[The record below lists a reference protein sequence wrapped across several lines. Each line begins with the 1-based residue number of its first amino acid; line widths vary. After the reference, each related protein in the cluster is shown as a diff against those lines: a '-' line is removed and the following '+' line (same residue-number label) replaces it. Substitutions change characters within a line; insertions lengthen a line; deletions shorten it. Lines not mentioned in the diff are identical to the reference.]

1 MDFLSIFFIA
11 IGLSMDSFAV
21 CISQGMC
28 RQRFDAI
35 RAAKV
40 AFVFGFFQAFMP
52 LIGFALGLGFS
63 KWIASVDHWVAFAI
77 LGIIGGKMIYE
88 GLRDEKEAPCDC
100 SCQQP
105 AQINFRRVIALSF
118 ATSIDALAAGLIF
131 VPFKDVVFKA
141 VTMIGIVCF
150 IFCFVG
156 IYLGIRF
163 GKNIQINMVLIG
175 GLILIVIGIK
185 ILVEHLLSA

>member
-52 LIGFALGLGFS
+52 LIGFALGVGFS
-63 KWIASVDHWVAFAI
+63 KWIASLDHWIAFVI

-163 GKNIQINMVLIG
+163 GKNIQINMALIG

>member
-1 MDFLSIFFIA
+1 MNLLSIFFIA
-11 IGLSMDSFAV
+11 TGLSMDSFAV
-21 CISQGMC
+21 CMSQGMC
-28 RQRFDAI
+28 RQRFEPV

-40 AFVFGFFQAFMP
+40 AFVFGFFQAVMP

-88 GLRDEKEAPCDC
+88 GLRDEKEASCDC
-100 SCQQP
+100 NCRQS
-105 AQINFRRVIALSF
+105 AQINLRRVMALSF

-131 VPFKDVVFKA
+131 VPFKDVVFTA

-150 IFCFVG
+150 VFCFAG

-175 GLILIVIGIK
+175 GLILIAIGLK
-185 ILVEHLLSA
+185 ILAEHLLSV

>member
-1 MDFLSIFFIA
+1 MDFLFIFFIA

-28 RQRFDAI
+28 RQRFDTI
-35 RAAKV
+35 RATKV

-63 KWIASVDHWVAFAI
+63 KWIVSLDHWMAFVI
-77 LGIIGGKMIYE
+77 LGIIGGKMIYD

-100 SCQQP
+100 NCRQS

-131 VPFKDVVFKA
+131 VPYRNIVFA
-141 VTMIGIVCF
+141 AITMIGIVCF

-163 GKNIQINMVLIG
+163 GKNIQINMALIG
-175 GLILIVIGIK
+175 GLILIAIGIK
-185 ILVEHLLSA
+185 ILAEHLLSA